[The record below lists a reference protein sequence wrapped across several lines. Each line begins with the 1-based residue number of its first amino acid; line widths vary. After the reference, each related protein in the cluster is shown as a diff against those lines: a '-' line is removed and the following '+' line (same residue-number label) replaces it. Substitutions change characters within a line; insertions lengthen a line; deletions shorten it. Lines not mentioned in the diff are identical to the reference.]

1 MITGQNQLE
10 TAIEK
15 VVAELRG
22 GLRHGFFEY
31 RLIGEIVSGGK
42 RQLVLEAGKKYKF
55 TIPEE
60 ELRRAASTDNAD
72 S

>member
-1 MITGQNQLE
+1 MTPHKNQLGF
-10 TAIEK
+10 AIER
-15 VVAELRG
+15 VVAELCE

-31 RLIGEIVSGGK
+31 RLIGEIVSGRK
-42 RQLVLEAGKKYKF
+42 RQLVLEAGKKFKF

-60 ELRRAASTDNAD
+60 ELEQRDSGGAD